1 LFQNYRHI
9 KTITISLEEYNAL
22 KEQIENQKTEIELLK
37 NTIILLRKEIE
48 LLKNNRNS
56 NTSSTPPS
64 QDYFRSNQKSLRKHT
79 GKNSGG
85 QYGHKG
91 SNLKM
96 AEFPDEIIEYKP
108 QFCRE

>member
-1 LFQNYRHI
+1 LYCSKIKKQITLFQNYRHI

-22 KEQIENQKTEIELLK
+22 KEQIENQKT
-37 NTIILLRKEIE
+37 EIE